1 MTLEELNLPADLDP
15 YLLRVIQVA
24 YAERHV
30 VEDPKVGQNR
40 GARVD
45 EYIRS
50 THLDPAA
57 NPPSGYPWCAC
68 FVFWCFRQAAIALDQ
83 SNPCTRTASVVT
95 HWDLTSAPK
104 LLAPD
109 ARLDRGK
116 VRPGMIFCKTHD
128 RHSHTGIV
136 CAVTDAGI
144 VTVEGNTNLAGSREG
159 NAVVFGKIRPW
170 DYVQCGFIDYS
181 GMSLVASAAAQA
193 PDLVQASSPVPAN
206 AVPANA
212 VPANAVPANAVCSE
226 ETDPVA
232 CDPGL
237 ASCVPEGEKPV

>member
-1 MTLEELNLPADLDP
+1 VTIEELNFPADLDP

-57 NPPSGYPWCAC
+57 NPPNGYPWCAC
-68 FVFWCFRQAAIALDQ
+68 FIFWCFRQVAIALGQ
-83 SNPCTRTASVVT
+83 SNPCTRTASVIT
-95 HWDLTSAPK
+95 HWDLTGAPK
-104 LLAPD
+104 LLAID
-109 ARLDRGK
+109 ARLDHTK
-116 VRPGMIFCKTHD
+116 VRPGMVFCKTHD

-144 VTVEGNTNLAGSREG
+144 VTVEGNTNLEGSREG
-159 NAVVFGKIRPW
+159 NAVVFGKTRLW

-181 GMSLVASAAAQA
+181 GMSESL
-193 PDLVQASSPVPAN
+193 
-206 AVPANA
+206 AVPAPAA
-212 VPANAVPANAVCSE
+212 VLPEPAP
-226 ETDPVA
+226 TGGVA
-232 CDPGL
+232 TVCDPSFS
-237 ASCVPEGEKPV
+237 SCVTDEEKPG